1 MRACGF
7 FYNKEAIMLL
17 GLGSIETALPYW
29 LCIISTIG
37 CVAYGIKNWNN
48 AGTPDT
54 VTIESLVQESTDN

>member
-1 MRACGF
+1 
-7 FYNKEAIMLL
+7 MLL

-37 CVAYGIKNWNN
+37 CVIYGIVNWNN

-54 VTIESLVQESTDN
+54 IGIESLIQENTEN

>member
-1 MRACGF
+1 MQ
-7 FYNKEAIMLL
+7 KEDIMLL

-37 CVAYGIKNWNN
+37 CVAYGIANWNN

-54 VTIESLVQESTDN
+54 VNIESLVQESTNK